1 MSISSTLVQNAEI
14 KFHEAIEVLRP
25 FVGCFW
31 VLTAEQN
38 ATVRVVPDGSSA
50 ISIQLHGRPPFEWSL
65 RGPLLKPDER
75 RFSSPA
81 MLVGIRLR
89 PAVAFLVS
97 GVPVHTLVGRRIGL
111 SGMAAFHD
119 LTSEELHPRTPE
131 QCIDVLQRFLVRR
144 LEHARVNAVIAT
156 ALHEIERAHGLLR
169 VEDVAGRC
177 GVSPRHLH
185 RLMRVWVGYG
195 PKRYATVIRFQAT
208 LHQMENAPA
217 RPAAALAADNGY
229 FDQAHL
235 ALDAARFSGA
245 TPGDLS
251 STAVSDF
258 SKTRCDDLP

>member
-1 MSISSTLVQNAEI
+1 MSISSTVVHRAEI
-14 KFHEAIEVLRP
+14 TFHEATEVLRP

-31 VLTAEQN
+31 VVTAEQG
-38 ATVRVVPDGSSA
+38 ATIRAVPDGSSA
-50 ISIQLHGRPPFEWSL
+50 LSIQLQEGQSSEWSL

-75 RFSSPA
+75 RFTSPA

-97 GVPVHTLVGRRIGL
+97 GIPAHTLVGRRVALNRI
-111 SGMAAFHD
+111 SAFHD
-119 LTSEELHPRTPE
+119 LTSEELRPRSPE

-144 LEHARVNAVIAT
+144 LEHARMHDVIAT
-156 ALHEIERAHGLLR
+156 ALHEIERAHGSLR
-169 VEDVAGRC
+169 VEDVAARC

-195 PKRYATVIRFQAT
+195 PKRYATVIRFQVT
-208 LHQMENAPA
+208 LHEMEHAPA
-217 RPAAALAADNGY
+217 QPASALAVQNGY

-235 ALDAARFSGA
+235 TLDVGRFSGA
-245 TPGDLS
+245 TPRVLASDG
-251 STAVSDF
+251 VSDF